1 MATHHHH
8 RGVRGF
14 TLVEVVAAIVLFGI
28 VAAMTARVLSQG
40 FQSFIMGRNLAETDW
55 QARVA
60 LERMTRELRII
71 RAPADIIMTSGSD
84 LTFTDLDGNAIRF
97 CMGAVGT
104 CPGAAGDLTRN
115 TQALA
120 TGVSGLAFSY
130 LTRTGAATATP
141 AQVYYVVIAFTA
153 TQGSMSKSYQAV
165 VSPRNF
171 P

>member
-14 TLVEVVAAIVLFGI
+14 TLVEVVAAIVLFGV

-40 FQSFIMGRNLAETDW
+40 FQSFIMGRNIAETDW

-84 LTFTDLDGNAIRF
+84 LTFTDLDGNAIRY
-97 CMGAVGT
+97 CLGTVGT

>member
-1 MATHHHH
+1 MRVVGKNGWSH
-8 RGVRGF
+8 GF
-14 TLVEVVAAIVLFGI
+14 TLVEVVASIVLFGI
-28 VAAMTARVLSQG
+28 VAAMTARILGQG
-40 FQSFIMGRNLAETDW
+40 FQSFIIGRNIAETDW

-60 LERMTRELRII
+60 LERMTRELRAI
-71 RAPADIIMTSGSD
+71 RAPADIVMTSASD
-84 LTFTDLDGNAIRF
+84 VTVTDVDGNF
-97 CMGAVGT
+97 VSYCMGTVGT

-130 LTRTGAATATP
+130 LTRTGAATAIP

-153 TQGSMSKSYQAV
+153 TQGSISKSYQAV

>member
-1 MATHHHH
+1 MAG
-8 RGVRGF
+8 RARSCAPCGF
-14 TLVEVVAAIVLFGI
+14 TLVELVASIVLFGV
-28 VAAMTARVLSQG
+28 VAAMTARVLGQG
-40 FQSFIMGRNLAETDW
+40 FQSFIMGRNIAETDW

-60 LERMTRELRII
+60 LERMTRELRAI

-84 LTFTDLDGNAIRF
+84 LTFTDIDGNAIRY
-97 CMGAVGT
+97 CMGTVGT
-104 CPGAAGDLTRN
+104 CPGAVGDLTRN
-115 TQALA
+115 MQALA

-130 LTRTGAATATP
+130 LTSTGAATATP
-141 AQVYYVVIAFTA
+141 AQVYYVMVALTA